1 MELKTNDWVNAVWD
15 EYHSR
20 DFSSHRSDTTT
31 IISAKELIDKD
42 VSDTISD
49 IESTSDD
56 PTGHHE
62 KLWYDEE
69 EIGRHYHNH
78 HDNDDDDNDDES
90 QASSDSDD
98 RNTHEMC
105 VNWVPGP
112 MSQQVFQLSSLFQP
126 ERILINKG
134 TRKLYI
140 GTLKDSGSSVIC
152 TISSN
157 DLLQT
162 KGKEVYKSEFPREIK
177 VFRSIMGGP
186 HLLPLLHYLP
196 LDNYRFYGFITPFI
210 QSTDLVKSV
219 NGNRYLV
226 SKVMKQLLEGIA
238 HMHERQVIHRDL
250 CRDNVLWDPIK
261 EELTIID
268 FDLAVYKKA
277 RGCYRHAGRP
287 NYDAPEKVKAI
298 NYYESK
304 KWNPKKPKVP
314 GYHEKVDEYAA
325 GVIMWML
332 LMISASPDSDTL
344 RKWYR
349 RTQRSR
355 KDKSISELN
364 LVMKLLSPDPANRIT
379 AVEALQHPFL
389 TETQP
394 DQPYQDFRTQLEE
407 KMKMTGTTTTTT
419 PQHIDDIDDTLNDD
433 DDTIDDNE
441 YILEDDDDD
450 NSSQDDEDEEEE
462 SSHDDMEDGE
472 EENDMYADE
481 DDHIVD
487 MEQCFMIHPSIIIE
501 STSSSTSI
509 RRIQDSSTSQQS
521 SSAFVEEIV

>member
-1 MELKTNDWVNAVWD
+1 MIKGSLYCWKKKGIMELKTNDWVNAVWD
-15 EYHSR
+15 EYQSKNV
-20 DFSSHRSDTTT
+20 SSQTTTTTTTT
-31 IISAKELIDKD
+31 IISAKELLEKD
-42 VSDTISD
+42 MSDTISD
-49 IESTSDD
+49 VESISDD

-62 KLWYDEE
+62 KLWHDEE
-69 EIGRHYHNH
+69 EIGRHYHH
-78 HDNDDDDNDDES
+78 HDNDDDDDDDDNQEVS
-90 QASSDSDD
+90 CDSDD
-98 RNTHEMC
+98 QNTHEMC

-112 MSQQVFQLSSLFQP
+112 MSQQIFQLSSIFQP
-126 ERILINKG
+126 QKILINKG

-140 GTLKDSGSSVIC
+140 GTLKENGSTVIC

-162 KGKEVYKSEFPREIK
+162 KGEAVYQSEFPREIK

-210 QSTDLVKSV
+210 QSADLIRSA
-219 NGNRYLV
+219 NGNRYLI
-226 SKVMKQLLEGIA
+226 SKVMKQLLEGVA

-250 CRDNVLWDPIK
+250 CRDNLLWDPIK

-304 KWNPKKPKVP
+304 KWNPQKPKVP

-379 AVEALQHPFL
+379 AAEALQHPFL

-394 DQPYQDFRTQLEE
+394 DQPYLDFRTQLEE
-407 KMKMTGTTTTTT
+407 KMKMTNSN
-419 PQHIDDIDDTLNDD
+419 HNNNNNKVEVDDDQEDIPYDDNSQDDQEDIPYDD
-433 DDTIDDNE
+433 DDEEDNSHDDSDDLYADDDDE
-441 YILEDDDDD
+441 EEDDDD
-450 NSSQDDEDEEEE
+450 
-462 SSHDDMEDGE
+462 
-472 EENDMYADE
+472 
-481 DDHIVD
+481 IVD
-487 MEQCFMIHPSIIIE
+487 MEQCFVIHPSFIIE
-501 STSSSTSI
+501 SQQESS
-509 RRIQDSSTSQQS
+509 S